1 MNTFHIW
8 IESKGDAAF
17 PCETR
22 TLFRAPGTL
31 HQPMEKPILAHSSA
45 KSKVRHA
52 PVKDRKSPFA

>member
-1 MNTFHIW
+1 MNTFLTW
-8 IESKGDAAF
+8 TESEGDAAF

>member
-8 IESKGDAAF
+8 IESEGDAAF
-17 PCETR
+17 PCEMR
-22 TLFRAPGTL
+22 TLFGAPGTL
-31 HQPMEKPILAHSSA
+31 HHPVEKPILAHFSA